1 MGIQLNTPVE
11 HIPGILPLKADLLK
25 KNLGVFFVKDL
36 ISHYPFRYIDKSK
49 IYQIREVTE
58 QVAFIQLYGKIEDI
72 STTSYDEDG
81 NVEISIDSE
90 EIDGQKSWGR
100 RTIKHLVGMTVSYI
114 VSGKREQGYKG
125 FNHTILKSEN
135 ENN

>member
-1 MGIQLNTPVE
+1 MIYNEKIDQTLMF
-11 HIPGILPLKADLLK
+11 GILQEDGTLLSE
-25 KNLGVFFVKDL
+25 D
-36 ISHYPFRYIDKSK
+36 
-49 IYQIREVTE
+49 
-58 QVAFIQLYGKIEDI
+58 GKIEDI